1 MQSDK
6 EKLLAEKFMLV
17 TQTHT
22 AVIESNRLQDQV
34 CELMGKQNELKI
46 KNENLSDAVEKF
58 RGQVSVLKQD
68 LEVSANDKGAVEE
81 ELLRVGEAR
90 AATEL
95 DLAEVSKE
103 KMRLEEEM
111 QAGWLWKK
119 SFIIHRSNKLIS
131 LFRPWKRK
139 GKKRPRNWRS
149 PRSGRASSSPAW
161 PR

>member
-95 DLAEVSKE
+95 DLAVVSKE

-111 QAGWLWKK
+111 QAG
-119 SFIIHRSNKLIS
+119 
-131 LFRPWKRK
+131 
-139 GKKRPRNWRS
+139 
-149 PRSGRASSSPAW
+149 
-161 PR
+161 